1 MRLAMLRTFGLLL
14 VLFSAACSSLPDN
27 ATDVPTGEAT
37 TPAQVGVPEATT
49 PPAPIEPTSTPIDNP
64 APIAPI
70 ATSIPP
76 PAPIQSSPT
85 SPAEPTS
92 AAPLESSATA
102 TALVASPTATMPP
115 PGSSLRIEQWGYS
128 QAEAYAEVSWGFL
141 ISNQDRT
148 NAMFDTAYVL
158 TFLNE
163 TGETVKVDEG
173 YIDVLLPGVEI
184 GVGGSTFLA
193 EGAIARSMRVDVRPG
208 RLEPLSITPT
218 IAVDDVAYFERS
230 QFPIATGAISADFD
244 LPLLDLRVYA
254 VGFGRDGEIIGG
266 GNTYLPFVSPD
277 DPVGVEVSI
286 SSVGQ
291 PSRIELYPVITAST
305 IHADTLAR
313 EGDESSAVAVVDQGW
328 SVVAGSG
335 EIGWGFIL
343 HNESDDLAVEPV
355 LYQVTAWSAD
365 GTVLATNASYLAVL
379 LPDEELGVG
388 GSFFAP
394 EGEKP
399 ARVDVQ
405 ALGRSVAPIEV
416 EAGVLATSE
425 VRYVPDSFTPRVAGQ
440 VTNNLDLD
448 LDSVAVFAIAY
459 DANDAIIGGGLA
471 YVDSVPAQG
480 AAPVEVA
487 LAVGSEPKRVVL
499 FATVSSASQLP

>member
-1 MRLAMLRTFGLLL
+1 GAPE
-14 VLFSAACSSLPDN
+14 S
-27 ATDVPTGEAT
+27 
-37 TPAQVGVPEATT
+37 TP
-49 PPAPIEPTSTPIDNP
+49 PPAPIEPTVTPSDNP
-64 APIAPI
+64 APAGTSTPTPEPI
-70 ATSIPP
+70 EP
-76 PAPIQSSPT
+76 SPT
-85 SPAEPTS
+85 APAEPTDV
-92 AAPLESSATA
+92 ALPEASATA
-102 TALVASPTATMPP
+102 TSAPADPTATLPP
-115 PGSSLRIEQWGYS
+115 PGGTLRVEQWGYS

-158 TFLNE
+158 TFLDE

-173 YIDVLLPGVEI
+173 YIDVLLPGAEI

-208 RLEPLSITPT
+208 RLEPLSIAPE

-230 QFPIATGAISADFD
+230 QFPIATGAVSTDFD

-266 GNTYLPFVSPD
+266 GNTYLPFVQPD

-291 PSRIELYPVITAST
+291 PARIELYPVITAST

-313 EGDESSAVAVVDQGW
+313 EGNEPAEVSVIDQGW

-335 EIGWGFIL
+335 EIGWGFVL
-343 HNESDDLAVEPV
+343 QNERDDLAAEPV
-355 LYQVTAWSAD
+355 LYQVTAWSTD
-365 GTVLATNASYLAVL
+365 GAVLATNASYLAVL
-379 LPDEELGVG
+379 LPGEDLGVG

-405 ALGRSVAPIEV
+405 ALGRSVTTLLA
-416 EAGVLATSE
+416 EAGDLATTD

-440 VTNNLDLD
+440 VVNGLDVD
-448 LDSVAVFAIAY
+448 LNSVAVFAIAY
-459 DANDAIIGGGLA
+459 DADDVIIGGGLA
-471 YVDSVPAQG
+471 YVDVVPAQSE
-480 AAPVEVA
+480 APVEVA
-487 LAVGSEPKRVVL
+487 VAVGSEPKRVVL
-499 FATVSSASQLP
+499 YATVSSASQLP